1 MTAPKIDQVVEPTTI
16 ETVREAQLWVH
27 RISCEQVSGNKLI
40 CSLNSAPA
48 VMVSFLLDRNVTHP
62 TRPSPP
68 VPSPA
73 QESTFG
79 RVYFGGL
86 RLDLSSPDAVFEIGK
101 VLALN
106 SRSSGLHLRLRHTST
121 TPYLTQTLHG

>member
-62 TRPSPP
+62 TRPAPP
-68 VPSPA
+68 LPA
-73 QESTFG
+73 PP
-79 RVYFGGL
+79 RRA
-86 RLDLSSPDAVFEIGK
+86 RLVVF
-101 VLALN
+101 
-106 SRSSGLHLRLRHTST
+106 
-121 TPYLTQTLHG
+121 TLVG